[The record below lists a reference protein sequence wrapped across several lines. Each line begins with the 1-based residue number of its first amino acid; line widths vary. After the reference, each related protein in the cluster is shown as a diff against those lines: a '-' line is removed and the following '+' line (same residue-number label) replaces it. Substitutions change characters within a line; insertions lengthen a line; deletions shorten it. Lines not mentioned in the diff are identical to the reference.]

1 MSEKATRY
9 IPRWLHYSANIAADA
24 AGFVFT
30 DIPPNA
36 FANETIWPFRL
47 ETLTLSGLPPFYGT
61 PLGDFCQFWG
71 GLGTCVNLEL
81 GISGCSDVNQVT
93 ATAGTI
99 MAHRKRFVKA
109 PVSVLETNLVVGIP
123 NIDDGAFHRFKYPY
137 LLARG
142 NGFNVTFVNNRDDW
156 QYDAVLGQNGAY
168 NGFPAFA
175 AYGRGVTSGQPVMLA
190 GTYRMTDRPN
200 GFPVIASGSGITFN
214 SSDLLNDGH
223 EDVLIDTIGVTYP
236 YQRSNVAYVCD
247 STGLPFQVL
256 YGLYSNYLIN
266 PINGP
271 KWMPGSEPIS
281 AIEICPFEIPTPLSG
296 TFNATPQL
304 HVPAVYEFPPDTVLL
319 RRQNLSVR
327 LGNNTLLP
335 VGGFITDLRANVT
348 LFGYLE
354 VR

>member
-1 MSEKATRY
+1 M
-9 IPRWLHYSANIAADA
+9 
-24 AGFVFT
+24 
-30 DIPPNA
+30 
-36 FANETIWPFRL
+36 
-47 ETLTLSGLPPFYGT
+47 
-61 PLGDFCQFWG
+61 
-71 GLGTCVNLEL
+71 
-81 GISGCSDVNQVT
+81 
-93 ATAGTI
+93 
-99 MAHRKRFVKA
+99 
-109 PVSVLETNLVVGIP
+109 
-123 NIDDGAFHRFKYPY
+123 
-137 LLARG
+137 
-142 NGFNVTFVNNRDDW
+142 
-156 QYDAVLGQNGAY
+156 
-168 NGFPAFA
+168 
-175 AYGRGVTSGQPVMLA
+175 TSGQPVMLA
-190 GTYRMTDRPN
+190 GTYRLSDQPN
-200 GFPVIASGSGITFN
+200 SFPVIARGSGVTFN

-236 YQRSNVAYVCD
+236 YQRANVAYVCD

-271 KWMPGSEPIS
+271 KWMPGSDPIS

-335 VGGFITDLRANVT
+335 VGSLSTDVRANVT